1 MKEVTA
7 AELRQAMGTVAKR
20 LERTGEP
27 ILLKLCNRPVGVFVS
42 VRDFEE
48 RFALHAAASRRR
60 ALMDEILSER
70 VKPKTSVEEVLD
82 HMRQR

>member
-7 AELRQAMGTVAKR
+7 TELRQAMGKVAKR

-27 ILLKLCNRPVGVFVS
+27 VLLKVGNKPVGVLIS
-42 VRDFEE
+42 LRDFEE

-60 ALMDEILSER
+60 ALVDEILGDR
-70 VKPKTSVEEVLD
+70 VKTKQSVEAVLD
-82 HMRQR
+82 EVRKH